1 MPVKSAAASSST
13 QALVPG
19 DGTSERSRLLS
30 PQTQTQAP
38 QKSTQKDA
46 GGMFANVAAR
56 VSNGLSGPSKQSMP
70 RRIELGKSQF
80 ADGSTR
86 PDTLVAT
93 RLDNSGMQFAKA
105 GFKGNHY
112 GIPKYEMS
120 GTPAG
125 REPHTDSHM
134 HDTNYVQ
141 RGVDMKRKLK
151 MMNELGVRTSTSMP
165 IPTSLIS
172 MPNGRQAVNR
182 YAASQQ
188 AGEAVHHCGP
198 LESYYVPIGLAKE
211 LGHELTMDDF
221 KRDPGLL
228 KRIVDVGELYVDTA
242 VNSHLAASI
251 RNAGLTDAER
261 SRIDPMLTGFH
272 LADPRI
278 SDKFLNELAMNPG
291 VFTGIGEITVNK
303 ELVQLMFA
311 GEIQQT
317 AATDPGPGKGDALLP
332 LIGLM
337 QTAGIVGAPVVLHC
351 DIDDLK
357 LQIEDSTGKGKATG
371 APREPAHFEGL
382 KAMFNDPRV
391 KDTKVVWAHGG
402 GLGRFVQQ
410 GDGHLEKLEGLLE
423 TCPNLYLDISW
434 SEVAKQLT
442 KPEHEAQWVA
452 FLEKNSH
459 RVCFGSDTLAPVD
472 SDQWG
477 ATKEMYADLFAKLSP
492 EAKENILNHTYE
504 NVFVASRDQVRRFE
518 QNVLTPEFQ
527 AQHLHNSHV
536 LGDDGLAAAP
546 KTFAPM
552 ISADV
557 LKAAVAAAPGAPEK
571 LVPRTTTTS
580 VA

>member
-1 MPVKSAAASSST
+1 MPVKSAAGSSST
-13 QALVPG
+13 QPLVPG
-19 DGTSERSRLLS
+19 EGTSENSRLLS
-30 PQTQTQAP
+30 PQTQAP
-38 QKSTQKDA
+38 TKSSQLNA

-56 VSNGLSGPSKQSMP
+56 VSNGLSGSSKHSMP
-70 RRIELGKSQF
+70 PRIEIGQKRF

-86 PDTLVAT
+86 PDKLVAT
-93 RLDNSGMQFAKA
+93 RNETPGIGYAKA

-141 RGVDMKRKLK
+141 RGVNMKRKLK

-172 MPNGRQAVNR
+172 MPNGRKAVNR
-182 YAASQQ
+182 YAAAQE
-188 AGEAVHHCGP
+188 AGEAGHHCGP
-198 LESYYVPIGLAKE
+198 LESYYVPVGLAEE

-251 RNAGLTDAER
+251 KNAGLTDAER

-317 AATDPGPGKGDALLP
+317 AATDAGPGKGDALLP

-357 LQIEDSTGKGKATG
+357 LQIEDGKGKGTG

-391 KDTKVVWAHGG
+391 RDTKVVWAHGG

-472 SDQWG
+472 SNQWG

-518 QNVLTPEFQ
+518 QDVLTPEFQ
-527 AQHLHNSHV
+527 AKHLHNSHV
-536 LGDDGLAAAP
+536 LGEDGQIAAP

-552 ISADV
+552 ITPKV
-557 LKAAVAAAPGAPEK
+557 LKDAVASAAERRASRE
-571 LVPRTTTTS
+571 TAS
-580 VA
+580 A

>member
-1 MPVKSAAASSST
+1 MPSSPIAGSSST
-13 QALVPG
+13 PHLVPG
-19 DGTSERSRLLS
+19 NGSSEHSPLLS
-30 PQTQTQAP
+30 PQTQAP
-38 QKSTQKDA
+38 TKSTPRES
-46 GGMFANVAAR
+46 GGVFANLASRA
-56 VSNGLSGPSKQSMP
+56 SEALSGPAKHNMP
-70 RRIELGKSQF
+70 RRIEIGKKEF
-80 ADGSTR
+80 PDGSVR
-86 PDTLVAT
+86 PDRLMAT
-93 RLDNSGMQFAKA
+93 RLDASPIGHAKA
-105 GFKGNHY
+105 RFKGNHY
-112 GIPKYEMS
+112 GYPAYEMA

-141 RGVDMKRKLK
+141 RGVNMKRKLK

-182 YAASQQ
+182 YAAAQ
-188 AGEAVHHCGP
+188 AAGDGAHGAAHHCGP
-198 LESYYVPIGLAKE
+198 LESYYVPLGLAEE

-221 KRDPGLL
+221 KRDPELL
-228 KRIVDVGELYVDTA
+228 NRIVNVGELYVDTA

-272 LADPRI
+272 LGDPRI
-278 SDKFLNELAMNPG
+278 SDKFLKELAMNPG
-291 VFTGIGEITVNK
+291 MFTGIGEITVNK

-317 AATDPGPGKGDALLP
+317 AATGEGPGQGDALLP

-357 LQIEDSTGKGKATG
+357 LQIEDSKGKRTG

-382 KAMFNDPRV
+382 KAMFNDDRV

-477 ATKEMYADLFAKLSP
+477 ATKEMYATLFAKLSP
-492 EAKENILNHTYE
+492 QAKENILNHTYE
-504 NVFVASRDQVRRFE
+504 NVFVGSRDQVRWFE

-527 AQHLHNSHV
+527 AEHLDNSHV
-536 LGDDGLAAAP
+536 LGNDGQISMP

-552 ISADV
+552 ISADL
-557 LKAAVAAAPGAPEK
+557 LKAEVAAKREATA
-571 LVPRTTTTS
+571 RT
-580 VA
+580 A